1 LSEITLDCGTLEIG
15 ETYYIQAGGYQGL
28 TGTFSIQITTSA
40 EEEVCNGFDDDC
52 DGETDEGAEP
62 VLYYADTDG
71 DGFGDPDD
79 STISCA
85 PPVGY
90 VADNTDCDDSN
101 ADINPDADEV
111 CGNGIDEDCSGADA
125 ACGAENDLCVDALLL
140 VADGEPVASTNVG
153 TVVNL
158 PNPDCGGATQIADV
172 WFSFVYTG
180 STYTISTD
188 FAGGTLTDTRIAVY
202 DACGGTELDCNDDIG
217 FPNLLSEITLDCGT
231 LEIGETYYIQAG
243 GYQGLTGTFSI
254 QITTSTEEEVCN
266 GFDDDCDGET
276 DEGAEPVLY
285 YADTDGDGFG
295 DPDDSTISCAPPVGY
310 VADNTDC
317 DDSNADI
324 NPDSF
329 EICDNGIDENCNP
342 LDDVCGACCDQT
354 GYTGGGAC
362 ETAICAGDPF
372 CCINTWDGVCAIQAA
387 AEPACADCVCGCY
400 DNDLDGFTNCDG
412 DCDDWNEDVNPGNED
427 VCDNGIDD
435 DCDGDIDEDGISQTF
450 YADADGDEFG
460 DESTSVTACVAPV
473 GYVTVSG
480 DCDDNDFDV
489 NPLATEVC
497 NDIDDDCDG
506 DIDEGVATET
516 FYADEDGDGYGD
528 GSMSV
533 TACTAPVGYVSNDG
547 DCDDTDADINPDA
560 EEVCNDID
568 DDCDGDI
575 DEGVEPSTYYLDADG
590 DGFGNAD
597 ISTVACS
604 APLGYVSDDSD
615 CDDLDDM
622 IYPDAIETCN
632 DVDDDCDGDIDEEI
646 DSEVYYTDADG
657 DGFGDTELGA
667 FCIAPANSSL
677 ISGDCDD
684 ADAMVYPGAMEQ
696 CNEADDDCDGD
707 IDEEVVFMDY
717 FADLDD
723 DGYGDAFLGNFCT
736 VQDNASIFDGDCD
749 DTNPAVNPDA
759 DELCNDLDDD
769 CDGDTDEEVVY
780 SDFYADS
787 DGDGFGVDLLGNFC
801 NPPANS
807 SLVSG
812 DCNDSD
818 PLVYPG
824 ATEICNND
832 DDNCNEEVDEDL
844 DFANYFFDEDGD
856 GFGDS
861 FLGNFCSAPANSSL
875 LNGDCNDDDSGV
887 YPNAPEFC
895 NDADDN
901 CDGQIDEGL
910 FTSIYYADEDGDGFG
925 GQTLGEFCFP
935 PANSSVNSD
944 DCNDNDASVNP
955 EAAEVCNGEDD
966 DCDDSIDEDVMEP
979 FYADSDADG
988 FGDITNM
995 VMACDAP
1002 NGYVANGDDC
1012 DDDNDA
1018 VNPDATEID
1027 DNNIDDDCDGEI
1039 DIFVSENNVDW
1050 NVSLYP
1056 NPVAQEL
1063 SLTVT
1068 GANGVLTYTIYDAVG
1083 KLVLTSQFTAGSGVV
1098 RIDVTGIAQGSYTLN
1113 VNDKN
1118 VQVHTKFVKL

>member
-1 LSEITLDCGTLEIG
+1 MN
-15 ETYYIQAGGYQGL
+15 Q
-28 TGTFSIQITTSA
+28 
-40 EEEVCNGFDDDC
+40 
-52 DGETDEGAEP
+52 
-62 VLYYADTDG
+62 
-71 DGFGDPDD
+71 
-79 STISCA
+79 
-85 PPVGY
+85 
-90 VADNTDCDDSN
+90 
-101 ADINPDADEV
+101 
-111 CGNGIDEDCSGADA
+111 
-125 ACGAENDLCVDALLL
+125 
-140 VADGEPVASTNVG
+140 
-153 TVVNL
+153 
-158 PNPDCGGATQIADV
+158 PNPDCGGTIQIADV

-180 STYTISTD
+180 GVYTISTD
-188 FAGGTLTDTRIAVY
+188 FAGGTLTDTRIALY
-202 DACGGTELDCNDDIG
+202 DVCGGTELDCNDDIG
-217 FPNLLSEITLDCGT
+217 FSNLLSEITLDCGT

-400 DNDLDGFTNCDG
+400 DNDLDGFTNCDE

-506 DIDEGVATET
+506 DIDEGVGTET

-547 DCDDTDADINPDA
+547 DCDDTEADINPDA

-604 APLGYVSDDSD
+604 APIGYVSDDSD

-646 DSEVYYTDADG
+646 DTEVYYTDADG

-707 IDEEVVFMDY
+707 IDEDVVFMDY

-780 SDFYADS
+780 SDYYADS
-787 DGDGFGVDLLGNFC
+787 DGDGFGDDLLGNFC

-818 PLVYPG
+818 PLAYPG

-832 DDNCNEEVDEDL
+832 DDNCNEEVDENL
-844 DFANYFFDEDGD
+844 DFATYFFDEDGD

-925 GQTLGEFCFP
+925 GQSLGEFCFP
-935 PANSSVNSD
+935 PANSSANSD

-966 DCDDSIDEDVMEP
+966 DCDGDIDEDVMEP

-1018 VNPDATEID
+1018 VNPGATEID

-1083 KLVLTSQFTAGSGVV
+1083 KLVVTSQFTSGNGVT
-1098 RIDVTGIAQGSYTLN
+1098 RIDVNGIAQGSYTLTVTDSSN
-1113 VNDKN
+1113 
-1118 VQVHTKFVKL
+1118 QVHTKFVKL